1 MSRPQRERPGAAITL
16 RLGDWATLGEAA
28 GRVRVAVFVEEQ
40 GIPIALEWDAADAG
54 SLHAVAY
61 DGDVPVG
68 TGRLLADAHIGR
80 MAVLPAY
87 RRGGLGGT
95 ILEALVA
102 EALSRGHAAV
112 VLSAQV
118 YVRAFYERH
127 GFIAFG
133 PEYDDAGIPHQ
144 SMRRALR

>member
-1 MSRPQRERPGAAITL
+1 VSGTGRLPAGIVV
-16 RLGDWATLGEAA
+16 RLGDWATLGEHAS
-28 GRVRVAVFVEEQ
+28 RIRVAVFVEEQ
-40 GIPIALEWDAADAG
+40 RIPIALEWDAADAS

-61 DGDVPVG
+61 DAGVPVG

-95 ILEALVA
+95 ILETLVA
-102 EALSRGHAAV
+102 EAAARRYPV
-112 VLSAQV
+112 VELSAQV

-127 GFIAFG
+127 GFVSFG

-144 SMRRALR
+144 SMRRVLG